1 MAVFK
6 NGIFASYNGQIITP
20 QSSGLSSNVIDPCL
34 AFIQAAGIID
44 SQQRYAIYTLV
55 SDLQLY
61 GIWDK
66 MQAIYPFVGGSAN
79 SHKFNLKNPLDTDAA
94 FRLTFSGSWIHSS
107 TGAKPDGSTAWG
119 STKYIPSVN
128 STENSFHMTYYS
140 RTLVSETVFDFA
152 ARDNVGQT
160 ELAISRGGST
170 SVFDPNTFDNS
181 TLTFSSNSQGFFLTS
196 RTGSLGIFG
205 QRNTT
210 QQQGSQVEYR
220 QNQAIYIATANYQ
233 NAPFGGYST
242 KEVAFASLGLGLTLT
257 EAVNFYTAVQR
268 FQTTLGRQV

>member
-6 NGIFASYNGQIITP
+6 NGIFATYNGQIVTP
-20 QSSGLSSNVIDPCL
+20 QSLGLSSDTINSSLPFL
-34 AFIQAAGIID
+34 NAAQITDG
-44 SQQRYAIYTLV
+44 QQKYAIYTLV
-55 SDLQLY
+55 SDLQSY
-61 GIWDK
+61 GVWDK

-79 SHKFNLKNPLDTDAA
+79 SHKFNLKNPLDTDVA

-119 STKYIPSVN
+119 STKYVPSVN
-128 STENSFHMTYYS
+128 STANSFHMTYYS
-140 RTLVSETVFDFA
+140 RTLVSETKRDFG
-152 ARDNVGQT
+152 ARDNTGQT
-160 ELAISRGGST
+160 EIAISYGGNSY
-170 SVFDPNTFDNS
+170 FDPNNNDNS
-181 TLTFSSNSQGFFLTS
+181 TLTFSSNSQGFFLAS

-205 QRNTT
+205 QRNAT
-210 QQQGSQVEYR
+210 QQQGSQAEYR
-220 QNQAIYIATANYQ
+220 QNQAIYMATSNYQ

-257 EAVNFYTAVQR
+257 EAANLYTAVQR

>member
-1 MAVFK
+1 MAVVK
-6 NGIFASYNGQIITP
+6 NGIFATYNSQIVTP
-20 QSSGLSSNVIDPCL
+20 QSLGLSANIVNSSLSFLN
-34 AFIQAAGIID
+34 AAQITDG
-44 SQQRYAIYTLV
+44 QQKYAIYTLV

-66 MQAIYPFVGGSAN
+66 MQAIYPFIGGTAN
-79 SHKFNLKNPLDTDAA
+79 SHKYNLKDPRDTDAA

-119 STKYIPSVN
+119 STKYTPSVN
-128 STENSFHMTYYS
+128 STVNSFHMTYYS
-140 RTLVSETVFDFA
+140 RTLVSENRFDFA
-152 ARDNVGQT
+152 ARDNTGQT
-160 ELAISRGGST
+160 QLAISYGGT
-170 SVFDPNTFDNS
+170 SYFDPNNNDNS
-181 TLTFSSNSQGFFLTS
+181 TLTFSSNSQGFFLAS

-205 QRNTT
+205 QRNSY
-210 QQQGSQVEYR
+210 QQQGSQAEYR
-220 QNQAIYIATANYQ
+220 QNQSIYLATANYN

-257 EAVNFYTAVQR
+257 EAANFYTAVQR